1 MNTRVLVVDDSP
13 TARLALRRALGE
25 GTGIDVVGEASSG
38 PRALD
43 QVRALKPDLVT
54 MDVQLGDD
62 DGVEVAR
69 QIMTTSPTPIL
80 VVTALDPRSARLPF
94 RIIEAG
100 ALGIAA
106 KPPARGHPEHERET
120 ERLRRLVRSLAGVP
134 VVTRRRRPDMPRGD
148 ALPRKAT
155 PGLAAKVP
163 PPADGLSVVA
173 IGASTGGPPVIAELL
188 ASLPMP
194 FPLPILIVQHI
205 EPGFVAGM
213 ADWLCST
220 GHRVTCLSAPVPL
233 EAGRVHLAGDGMH
246 LGLLSPTMVGPVAAD
261 GAAFCPSV
269 DALFSSVARH
279 AGPAAMG
286 VLLGGMGRDGAR
298 GLLELRQ
305 AGGRTIAQEPSTCI
319 VDGMPRAAIDAGA
332 VDVVLTP
339 AAIAAS
345 LTATAQSVGRRP
357 APP

>member
-1 MNTRVLVVDDSP
+1 MTTRVLVVDDSP

-25 GTGIDVVGEASSG
+25 GQGIDVVGEASSG

-43 QVRALKPDLVT
+43 QVRVLKPDLVT

-80 VVTALDPRSARLPF
+80 VVTALDPRSRSLPF
-94 RIIEAG
+94 RIVEAG

-134 VVTRRRRPDMPRGD
+134 VVTRRRRPDVPHGD

-163 PPADGLSVVA
+163 PAGGVSVIA

-188 ASLPMP
+188 ASLPKP

-205 EPGFVAGM
+205 EPGFVARM

-233 EAGRVHLAGDGMH
+233 EPGRVHLAGDGMH

-279 AGPAAMG
+279 AGSAAMG

-319 VDGMPRAAIDAGA
+319 VDGMPRAAMDAGA
-332 VDVVLTP
+332 VDVVLPP
-339 AAIAAS
+339 AAIAAT
-345 LTATAQSVGRRP
+345 LTATAQNAGRRP
-357 APP
+357 AAP